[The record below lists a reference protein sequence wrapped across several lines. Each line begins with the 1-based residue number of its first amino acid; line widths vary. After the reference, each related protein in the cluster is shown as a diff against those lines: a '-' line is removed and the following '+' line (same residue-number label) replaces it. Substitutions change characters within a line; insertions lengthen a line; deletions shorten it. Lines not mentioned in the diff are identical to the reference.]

1 MEPLTDTP
9 TAPTAPIG
17 DTPMEERARPG
28 RLWNRDFLLLWQ
40 GQTVSQFGN
49 LAFSSAMM
57 LWLKEATGSASLMGL
72 MMLATLLPGVLLGPF
87 GGTFA
92 DRHSRIR
99 IALVCDFVS
108 AAAVLALSFSMY
120 DSRVAS
126 LQPGAVRFVIGLLL
140 AVSVTLGILRAFFT
154 PAFSAAIPDLVPRD
168 KIPAANSLNQ
178 FSIQGSTLIGQAIG
192 GLLYQLLGAPLLF
205 LIDGFSYIYAGV
217 CSAFIRLPPM
227 AKKPASEHPFREFIA
242 ETGAGFRYLWN
253 QPGLRDFIVIASIV
267 NFFGMP
273 IAVLLPFY
281 VEIYLKAGD
290 AWYGYLMAAITV
302 GSIAGYLFAGIFT
315 LTGRQRQRAVLA
327 AMILV
332 PVFFGGV
339 GSVTSR
345 YLGLTMVFFGGASL
359 GVVNVYLMSMIQMS
373 TPDEVRGRVMG
384 VVVTLSGAL
393 MPLGMA
399 LGGVV
404 GDLTGKNVPLVY
416 ALCGGAALLATL
428 IGIARRDLRDLLV
441 NG

>member
-1 MEPLTDTP
+1 MEQLTDTP
-9 TAPTAPIG
+9 AAPTSDAPVA
-17 DTPMEERARPG
+17 ERALPD
-28 RLWNRDFLLLWQ
+28 RLWNRGFFLLWQ

-49 LAFSSAMM
+49 LAFASAMM

-108 AAAVLALSFSMY
+108 AVAVLSLSFSMF

-140 AVSVTLGILRAFFT
+140 AVSIALGILRAFFT
-154 PAFSAAIPDLVPRD
+154 PAFTAAIPDLVPRD

-178 FSIQGSTLIGQAIG
+178 FSIQGSTLIGQALG

-205 LIDGFSYIYAGV
+205 LIDGLSYVYAGI
-217 CSAFIRLPPM
+217 CSAFIKLPPVE
-227 AKKPASEHPFREFIA
+227 KKPASDHPFREFVA

-253 QPGLRDFIVIASIV
+253 QPGMRDFIAIASVV

-281 VEIYLKAGD
+281 VERYLKAGD
-290 AWYGYLMAAITV
+290 AWYGYLMASITV
-302 GSIAGYLFAGIFT
+302 GSVAGYLFAGIFT
-315 LTGRQRQRAVLA
+315 LEGQRRKRAVVA
-327 AMILV
+327 AMVLA
-332 PVFFGGV
+332 PVFFGVV
-339 GSVTSR
+339 GSVTNR
-345 YLGLTMVFFGGASL
+345 YLGLSLVFFGGAAL
-359 GVVNVYLMSMIQMS
+359 GVINVYLLSMIQMS
-373 TPDEVRGRVMG
+373 TPDEMRGRVMG
-384 VVVTLSGAL
+384 VVITLSSAL
-393 MPLGMA
+393 MPVGMA
-399 LGGVV
+399 VGGVL
-404 GDLTGKNVPLVY
+404 GDLTDKNIPLLY
-416 ALCGGAALLATL
+416 SLCGGAALLVTL
-428 IGIARRDLRDLLV
+428 IGVARRDLREFLAK
-441 NG
+441 G

>member
-9 TAPTAPIG
+9 TATAPG
-17 DTPMEERARPG
+17 EERVRPD
-28 RLWNRDFLLLWQ
+28 RLWNRGFFLLWQ
-40 GQTVSQFGN
+40 GQTISQFGN
-49 LAFSSAMM
+49 VAFSTAMM
-57 LWLKEATGSASLMGL
+57 LWLKEATGSASLMGI
-72 MMLATLLPGVLLGPF
+72 MMLASLLPGVLFGPF

-92 DRHSRIR
+92 DRHPRIR
-99 IALVCDFVS
+99 IALVCDLLS
-108 AAAVLALSFSMY
+108 AAAVLALSFSMF
-120 DSRVAS
+120 DPRVVS
-126 LQPGAVRFVIGLLL
+126 LQPGAMRFVIGLLL
-140 AVSVTLGILRAFFT
+140 AVSVGLGILRAFFT

-192 GLLYQLLGAPLLF
+192 GILYQWLGAPLLF
-205 LIDGFSYIYAGV
+205 LLDGLSYLFAGV
-217 CSAFIRLPPM
+217 SSAFIRVPPM
-227 AKKPASEHPFREFIA
+227 EKKPASEHPFREFIQ
-242 ETGAGFRYLWN
+242 ETGAGFRYLWR
-253 QPGLRDFIVIASIV
+253 QAGLRDFIAIASVV

-302 GSIAGYLFAGIFT
+302 GSVAGYLFAGIFT
-315 LTGRQRQRAVLA
+315 LTGKARQRAVLA
-327 AMILV
+327 AMILA
-332 PVFFGGV
+332 PVFFGIV
-339 GSVTSR
+339 GSVTDR
-345 YLGLTMVFFGGASL
+345 YLAMALVFLGGASL

-384 VVVTLSGAL
+384 VVITLSSSL

-399 LGGVV
+399 VGGVV
-404 GDLTGKNVPLVY
+404 GDLTGKNIPLVY
-416 ALCGGAALLATL
+416 AVCGGAALLATL
-428 IGIARRDLRDLLV
+428 LGTRRNLREFLV